1 MAAHAIDG
9 PKVSNSL
16 HEAFSHLLTAPWQP
30 DPPRGPSGADATA
43 HNEAARLR
51 FNEDLEGL
59 GGLGEGWEESGER
72 SFREEA
78 GAHNFASICSACR
91 PCEHDRSYPP
101 ISQMKFSDVFF
112 RQTTS
117 VRTVGLEADRRREDG
132 VGHRPGALLAAHP
145 PHPVPAGKA

>member
-1 MAAHAIDG
+1 MRTRSLRYVRQEDDLWQSLHAGVLTTGRLNQALGLRETMAAHAIDG

-91 PCEHDRSYPP
+91 PCEHDR
-101 ISQMKFSDVFF
+101 
-112 RQTTS
+112 
-117 VRTVGLEADRRREDG
+117 
-132 VGHRPGALLAAHP
+132 
-145 PHPVPAGKA
+145 